1 MEGSTKNFRHK
12 IKVRYAET
20 DQMGIVHHSNYIIY
34 FEEARTALMESI
46 GKPYHEMERDGILIV
61 VIESYVKY
69 IKPARFGDELE
80 ISVRFE
86 RMGVKFRFYYEVF
99 RGEEKIA
106 EGYTT
111 HVFTDRNFRVLRPFE
126 WGFPS

>member
-1 MEGSTKNFRHK
+1 MEGSPKNFRHK

-34 FEEARTALMESI
+34 FEEARTAFMESI
-46 GKPYHEMERDGILIV
+46 GRPYHEMERDGILVV

-69 IKPARFGDELE
+69 IKPAHFGDELE

-99 RGEEKIA
+99 RREEKIA

-111 HVFTDRNFRVLRPFE
+111 HVFTDKNFRVLRPFG

>member
-1 MEGSTKNFRHK
+1 MEGSSKNFRHK

-34 FEEARTALMESI
+34 FEEARTAFMESI
-46 GKPYHEMERDGILIV
+46 GKPYHEMERDGIFIV
-61 VIESYVKY
+61 VVESYVKY

-99 RGEEKIA
+99 RREEKIA

-111 HVFTDRNFRVLRPFE
+111 HVFTDRNFRVLRHFE